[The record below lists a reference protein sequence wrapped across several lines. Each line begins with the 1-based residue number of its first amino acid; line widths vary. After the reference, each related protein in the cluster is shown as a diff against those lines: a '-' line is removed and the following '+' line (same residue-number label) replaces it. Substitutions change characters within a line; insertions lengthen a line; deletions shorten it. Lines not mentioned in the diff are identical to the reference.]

1 VGFIASRN
9 MIHQSR
15 KRGGKEM
22 KKFVVLTLFGLLIMA
37 FSATVYAQKLEF
49 KASGTID
56 FDTVWAMNVPYYF
69 ANVAAAHTAHAG
81 LFQTNAGIMAFNPFS
96 GAADRG
102 LNHNDAYAY
111 SRGILRFD
119 AVMSKDLSGTFIFE
133 LDAFRWGSSSGWL
146 SNGKG
151 SAGLGAHGGTLTV
164 GSERNTMGV
173 WSTDRAAVE
182 VKNVYIDFGLPYFGI
197 PVPMTVRVGA
207 QPFGVRPNM
216 VVYTDGAGITGGIN
230 AGPVTIIP
238 MWAKMGEGLDW
249 NSDDNDLYGL
259 HANAKVGTFTVGGYG
274 LFYKMRTYPGEYVTG
289 ANWPT
294 VIGGYTWP
302 IATSS
307 SYGLYM
313 AGTDKAN
320 FWWYGLYA
328 DGKAGPVNLNAD
340 IVWDTGKVKRKKMF
354 DTVGGTGATGL
365 PVDWTFPGQ
374 GFDSVKY
381 SGWAGRLKV
390 DFPWE
395 KFNFG
400 VTGMYASGMDA
411 NKTSTSGIP
420 GTAVANRG
428 YNALTG
434 ALSRKVGGYVVPPG
448 SEQSP
453 SSQESIVMYSCFNAA
468 ADGGTGIAQVGN
480 YNSVSRG
487 AFGGTW
493 FAKLYG
499 SAKLLPWYK
508 VTLQGLYIG
517 DTTKNGNTLGTAVK
531 NPFSPISNQ
540 LLRDDKKIGWEL
552 DVINEIQI
560 YKNLTW
566 FVGGGY
572 LWAGPALDLYNN
584 AGATGASPA
593 ATARN
598 IEYRNPWNITTRLLY
613 SF

>member
-1 VGFIASRN
+1 
-9 MIHQSR
+9 
-15 KRGGKEM
+15 M

-37 FSATVYAQKLEF
+37 FSATAYAQKLEF
-49 KASGTID
+49 KASGMID

-69 ANVAAAHTAHAG
+69 ANVAAAHTVHGG

-102 LNHNDAYAY
+102 FNHNDAYAY

-119 AVMSKDLSGTFIFE
+119 AVMSKDLSGTMIFE
-133 LDAFRWGSSSGWL
+133 LDAFRWGSSAGWL
-146 SNGKG
+146 SNGRG
-151 SAGLGAHGGTLTV
+151 SAGLGAHGGALTV
-164 GSERNTMGV
+164 ASERNTMGV

-230 AGPVTIIP
+230 AGPVSIIP
-238 MWAKMGEGLDW
+238 MWAKIAEGLDW
-249 NSDDNDLYGL
+249 ASDDADLYGL
-259 HANAKVGTFTVGGYG
+259 HVNAKLGTFTLGGYG
-274 LFYKMRTYPGEYVTG
+274 LFYKMRTYPLEYGTG
-289 ANWPT
+289 VNWDT
-294 VIGGYTWP
+294 FNAGDTWP
-302 IATSS
+302 LSTSS

-313 AGTDKAN
+313 AGTDKADM
-320 FWWYGLYA
+320 WWFGFYA

-340 IVWDTGKVKRKKMF
+340 VVWDKGKVKRKLMF
-354 DTVGGTGATGL
+354 STGSGFNAVTGL
-365 PVDWTFPGQ
+365 PPWNPIPYSD
-374 GFDSVKY
+374 VKY

-400 VTGMYASGMDA
+400 VTGMYASGLDA
-411 NKTSTSGIP
+411 NKTSASGIP
-420 GTAVANRG
+420 GTAVANR
-428 YNALTG
+428 ALGTAG
-434 ALSRKVGGYVVPPG
+434 VLSTKVGGYMVPPG

-453 SSQESIVMYSCFNAA
+453 SSQESLVMYSCFNAA
-468 ADGGTGIAQVGN
+468 ADGGTGIAQSGN
-480 YNSVSRG
+480 YFSVSRG

-493 FAKLYG
+493 FAKLYA
-499 SAKLLPWYK
+499 SAKLVPWYK
-508 VTLQGLYIG
+508 LSLQGLYIG
-517 DTTKNGNTLGTAVK
+517 DTTKHGNTLGTAVTT
-531 NPFSPISNQ
+531 PWTGTVGLSAAGPSTGFLNQ
-540 LLRDDKKIGWEL
+540 QLRDDKKIGWEL
-552 DVINEIQI
+552 DLINEIQI

-584 AGATGASPA
+584 SGSGAFNPVTGANGYPGQ
-593 ATARN
+593 N
-598 IEYRNPWNITTRLLY
+598 VNYRNPWNITTRLLY
-613 SF
+613 TF